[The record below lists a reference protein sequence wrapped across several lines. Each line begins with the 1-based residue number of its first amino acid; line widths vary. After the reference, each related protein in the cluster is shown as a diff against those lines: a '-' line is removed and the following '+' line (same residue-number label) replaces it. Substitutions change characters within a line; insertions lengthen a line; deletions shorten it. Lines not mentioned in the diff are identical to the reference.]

1 MQSFYM
7 SGKGIV
13 ILTRRYTFRPNSI
26 VNIPNIMKLLR
37 FSFLVAT
44 CIIIKQREI
53 TRIEFTHSYMY
64 RNQRYSHSMNNINS
78 IEYRKCIYIKNLKI
92 FTKEKIQ
99 KKNANFSAVF
109 QFLKKNNCLFYC
121 EKSFKKWEKQ
131 KTKRHRLISQQ
142 KIYMGELKLNHMK
155 NIKHNK
161 IHHWVR
167 KMLDFVMNR

>member
-1 MQSFYM
+1 
-7 SGKGIV
+7 
-13 ILTRRYTFRPNSI
+13 
-26 VNIPNIMKLLR
+26 MKLLR

-99 KKNANFSAVF
+99 KKNANFSAQF
-109 QFLKKNNCLFYC
+109 QFLKKKLPFLLR
-121 EKSFKKWEKQ
+121 KVLQKMR
-131 KTKRHRLISQQ
+131 KTKDKKTST
-142 KIYMGELKLNHMK
+142 YFPTK
-155 NIKHNK
+155 NIYGGVEVKSHEE
-161 IHHWVR
+161 H
-167 KMLDFVMNR
+167 